1 MDRASVGAHH
11 PGMSIEPTIIHAAGA
26 GLQASH
32 DAAVIFLDH
41 QGARVRFLDG
51 VDLTAVTAAHI
62 DLGELH
68 DTFRVHDKSLSGG
81 FGRAKP
87 DDSALFGALA
97 QVCLRCRRV
106 LVVGPG
112 SAKSEFVKY
121 LSRNNPDALARHV
134 IGVETADHPTDG
146 QLLARAR
153 TAFAEADERERT
165 WQPVRAV
172 QSASALSALW
182 PK

>member
-1 MDRASVGAHH
+1 
-11 PGMSIEPTIIHAAGA
+11 MSIEPTIIHAAGA

-51 VDLTAVTAAHI
+51 VELSAVTAAHI

-68 DTFRVHDKSLSGG
+68 DTFRVHDKSFAGG
-81 FGRAKP
+81 FGKARP

-146 QLLARAR
+146 QLVARAR
-153 TAFAEADERERT
+153 AAFAEAAERERT

>member
-1 MDRASVGAHH
+1 
-11 PGMSIEPTIIHAAGA
+11 MSIEPTIIHSAGA

-32 DAAVIFLDH
+32 DAAVVFLDH

-51 VDLTAVTAAHI
+51 IDLASVTAAHI

-68 DTFRVHDKSLSGG
+68 DTFRVHDKSFAGG

-87 DDSALFGALA
+87 DDTPLFGALA
-97 QVCLRCRRV
+97 QVCLRCKRV

-134 IGVETADHPTDG
+134 IGVETVDHPTDG
-146 QLLARAR
+146 QLVARAR
-153 TAFAEADERERT
+153 AAFAEAAERDRT
-165 WQPVRAV
+165 WQPVRSV
-172 QSASALSALW
+172 QSASALSALRRE
-182 PK
+182 